1 MQKQQKHN
9 SSCTFRNTMTRI
21 RALCSVLLS
30 LFVPGCVCGSDLTV
44 WQTPEIIN
52 ATEGQDVNISCHFTV
67 KSAWERLKVEWW
79 RNNKTEVKQELYNIS
94 AGNSINPESENH
106 SSVLQIPSVRLSH
119 SGIYTCTVWWEL
131 PTLGEKVHGPGTELR
146 VDLMPSHATTTDH
159 SAVTVLGAS
168 VLTSVLI
175 TVFITC
181 VVFLIYRGRRT
192 RPKQQSAG
200 GAEEPSSV
208 LYAALNIRKPQDK
221 RNSQEVSPQPDVG
234 GPADAEGPTDSEV
247 LYSDVRINKKQKQGQ
262 TPLSDTT

>member
-9 SSCTFRNTMTRI
+9 SSCTYRNTMTGI
-21 RALCSVLLS
+21 RALRTLLLS

-52 ATEGQDVNISCHFTV
+52 TTEGQDVNISCHFTV
-67 KSAWERLKVEWW
+67 KSTWERLMVEWW
-79 RNNKTEVKQELYNIS
+79 RNNETEVKQETYNIS
-94 AGNSINPESENH
+94 ALNTINPESMNH
-106 SSVLQIPSVRLSH
+106 SSVLQIPSVRLNH
-119 SGIYTCTVWWEL
+119 SGIYTCTVWQDL
-131 PTLGEKVHGPGTELR
+131 PTLGEKVNGPGTELR
-146 VDLMPSHATTTDH
+146 VDVPTDH

-181 VVFLIYRGRRT
+181 VVFLIYRGCRT

-247 LYSDVRINKKQKQGQ
+247 LYSDVRIKKK
-262 TPLSDTT
+262 